1 MANSFG
7 GSVVWLPTSRMT
19 TWIRRISS
27 SGQSDVTHACSHKER
42 NITQNLFALTKISS
56 PRKTNT
62 SVEMHLDEST
72 LKKPASEERRRFAGA
87 CAARWN
93 TTSGEDPQLVR
104 LHG

>member
-1 MANSFG
+1 VANSFG

-19 TWIRRISS
+19 IWVRRRASS
-27 SGQSDVTHACSHKER
+27 EQEDVTHACYHTER
-42 NITQNLFALTKISS
+42 NIPQHLCALTKISA
-56 PRKTNT
+56 PTKTNT